1 MKKNFY
7 IFLLLLFL
15 SSCGYDALYSI
26 KNKNNYDFSISDLN
40 FIGDR
45 DINIKI
51 REKLNNYTL
60 NKKEKNFTLNIS
72 SNSEKIITSK
82 NITGDATSFQ
92 NIITLNIKVS
102 MNDGFENSFIILEK
116 FNYNNVTNKF
126 DLKIYERE
134 IKNNLTETATNKLIF
149 KLSNIQ

>member
-26 KNKNNYDFSISDLN
+26 KNKDNYDFSISDLN

-60 NKKEKNFTLNIS
+60 NKKEKNFILNIS

-149 KLSNIQ
+149 KLSNIK

>member
-26 KNKNNYDFSISDLN
+26 KNKDNYDFSISDLN

-102 MNDGFENSFIILEK
+102 MNDGFENSFIVLEK

>member
-102 MNDGFENSFIILEK
+102 MNDGFENSFIVLEK

>member
-15 SSCGYDALYSI
+15 SSCGYEALYSI
-26 KNKNNYDFSISDLN
+26 KNKDNYNFSISDLN

-45 DINIKI
+45 EINVKIKD
-51 REKLNNYTL
+51 KLNNYTL
-60 NKKEKNFTLNIS
+60 KQKEKNFILNIT
-72 SNSEKIITSK
+72 SNSQKIITSK

-92 NIITLNIKVS
+92 NIITLNIEIS

-116 FNYNNVTNKF
+116 FNYNNTTNKF
-126 DLKIYERE
+126 DLKTYEKE

>member
-26 KNKNNYDFSISDLN
+26 KNKDNYDFSISDLN

-60 NKKEKNFTLNIS
+60 NKKKKNFILNIS

-102 MNDGFENSFIILEK
+102 MNDEFENSFIVLEK

-134 IKNNLTETATNKLIF
+134 IKNNLTETASNKLIF

>member
-15 SSCGYDALYSI
+15 SSCGYEALYSI
-26 KNKNNYDFSISDLN
+26 KNKDNYNFSISDLN

-51 REKLNNYTL
+51 KNKLNNYTL
-60 NKKEKNFTLNIS
+60 NQKEKDFILNIS
-72 SNSEKIITSK
+72 SNSQKIIKSK

-92 NIITLNIKVS
+92 NIITLNIEVS
-102 MNDGFENSFIILEK
+102 MNDGFKNSFIILEK
-116 FNYNNVTNKF
+116 FNYNNTTNKF
-126 DLKIYERE
+126 DLKIYEKE

-149 KLSNIQ
+149 KLSNIK

>member
-15 SSCGYDALYSI
+15 SSCGYEAMYSL
-26 KNKNNYDFSISDLN
+26 KNRSNYNFSIIDLN

-51 REKLNNYTL
+51 KEKLNNYTL
-60 NKKEKNFTLNIS
+60 NQKEKKFILNIS
-72 SNSEKIITSK
+72 TNSQKIITSK
-82 NITGDATSFQ
+82 NIAGDATSFQ
-92 NIITLNIKVS
+92 NIITLNIEVLMK
-102 MNDGFENSFIILEK
+102 DGFKNNFIISEK
-116 FNYNNVTNKF
+116 FNYNSATNKF
-126 DLKIYERE
+126 DLKIYEKE

-149 KLSNIQ
+149 KLSNIK